1 MPAMASVQAPQTFP
15 TNLSGCPSELASL
28 TFASRWQFSDR
39 DCKPEKS
46 PGAYSIWSLMMIS
59 DNLLFGST
67 LPQAESRQAGD
78 SSADQIF
85 TVLPNLNSETLLANA
100 SQDLASVQ
108 ALAGN
113 LAFDVDGPQRDAVLG
128 IHRMVEGIQLMVDRV
143 LDLQDVPI
151 SN

>member
-1 MPAMASVQAPQTFP
+1 MIKNSPNPPSDSQP
-15 TNLSGCPSELASL
+15 T
-28 TFASRWQFSDR
+28 
-39 DCKPEKS
+39 
-46 PGAYSIWSLMMIS
+46 
-59 DNLLFGST
+59 
-67 LPQAESRQAGD
+67 
-78 SSADQIF
+78 DQLF

-143 LDLQDVPI
+143 LDLQEVPI